1 MRCNRNLTTTRPG
14 NASVVF
20 TEVADKPRDFRRFT
34 PNEGTTQLLPL
45 TTATLARPERSAIP
59 ANARAEQRRLARH
72 LTNVIQVEPAIRQR
86 AFAQIQRSPITRNA
100 PIVIFASL
108 TNPAKTACAQ
118 DLKSIA
124 VIQGPAPPNLHAFQ
138 PPAYV
143 PRLKLSTR
151 DKLAVLAAIA
161 GLASTVIA
169 TGESRLHLT
178 TQLKAGTFPS
188 SIYEL
193 LMPFGIP
200 LWLK

>member
-124 VIQGPAPPNLHAFQ
+124 VIQGPAPPNL
-138 PPAYV
+138 
-143 PRLKLSTR
+143 KLSTR